1 VAVCLDSTNH
11 RSNLQQLD
19 SFQHASFGLYI
30 YVCVIYI
37 YISAR
42 MTRRYLNSAMMF
54 CAPFPFQ
61 PVMRHA
67 GAVPMAHGNDSLH
80 RPQEERQGHH
90 CRRTWGKC
98 LSWKSDPGLLETQ
111 NLLLGS
117 WKRASPVVPLL
128 CSVSLAWSLHPS
140 NVGISAEPAAPS
152 FSPAA
157 SLQTPNL
164 AGWSHQKWSWC

>member
-1 VAVCLDSTNH
+1 
-11 RSNLQQLD
+11 
-19 SFQHASFGLYI
+19 
-30 YVCVIYI
+30 
-37 YISAR
+37 
-42 MTRRYLNSAMMF
+42 MF
-54 CAPFPFQ
+54 CAPFSFQ

-67 GAVPMAHGNDSLH
+67 GAVPMAHGNASLH

-90 CRRTWGKC
+90 CHRTWGKC
-98 LSWKSDPGLLETQ
+98 LSWKSDPGLLETK

-128 CSVSLAWSLHPS
+128 CSVSLAWYRTLNVYFQWSLPS
-140 NVGISAEPAAPS
+140 SEGISAEPAAPS

-164 AGWSHQKWSWC
+164 AAWSHQKWPWDHPFALRDLQQFAECSVV